1 MRFWVGY
8 GLFISKQWLDNFWIY
23 IELDS
28 WHFWQFHEHHLYCQL
43 ISCKINVY
51 RFNCLILQ
59 PPFYS
64 RDTAEMY
71 DNILYK
77 PLRMRTN
84 VSASARSLLEG
95 VSNILNSL
103 QSARSTSKLQVQNM
117 KQMKKWEP
125 LCSLIKTVHVDLC
138 HMEKA

>member
-1 MRFWVGY
+1 
-8 GLFISKQWLDNFWIY
+8 
-23 IELDS
+23 
-28 WHFWQFHEHHLYCQL
+28 
-43 ISCKINVY
+43 
-51 RFNCLILQ
+51 
-59 PPFYS
+59 
-64 RDTAEMY
+64 MY

-125 LCSLIKTVHVDLC
+125 LCSLIKTVLVDLC